1 MYMDNN
7 RVLSNVGDTK
17 QIQPGIVVLRNKSV
31 LKKIWDMKLLYL
43 MLLPGIIFMI
53 IFKLLPVF
61 GLVIAF
67 QDYSVFKGITG
78 SEWVGL
84 KHFKDFIG
92 DPYFWKLVKN
102 TFLLAGF
109 NLLFIF
115 PIPIIFAL
123 FLNEVRITLFKRFV
137 QTVSFFPYFIS
148 SAVLVSI
155 MYKFLSPQGGLVN
168 EMLNAF
174 GIESIFFL
182 AEPDWFRSLYV
193 GLNVWQLFGYSAI
206 IYLAAMTS
214 IDPAL
219 YEAADIDGANRFQR
233 IFKITLPSISNTIV
247 VMFIMTIGQILT
259 LDLDKILLMYNPSVY
274 DTADVIQS
282 YVYRQA
288 FANEGF
294 PKYSFGAAVGLMQ
307 SVVAFIL
314 VVSANKVSKKYSE
327 SRLF

>member
-1 MYMDNN
+1 M
-7 RVLSNVGDTK
+7 K
-17 QIQPGIVVLRNKSV
+17 QDGIVKEMSEVKTLNLVVSPNSRKMTGI
-31 LKKIWDMKLLYL
+31 LKKMWDMKLLYL
-43 MLLPGIIFMI
+43 VLLPGLIHMV
-53 IFKLLPVF
+53 IFKLLPVL

-67 QDYSVFKGITG
+67 QDYSVFKGITN

-84 KHFKDFIG
+84 KHFKAFIS

-123 FLNEVRITLFKRFV
+123 FLNEVRIAFFKRFV

-155 MYKFLSPQGGLVN
+155 MYKFMSPQGGLIN
-168 EMLNAF
+168 EFLNAI
-174 GIESIFFL
+174 GIESIFFF
-182 AEPDWFRSLYV
+182 AEADWFRSLYV

-206 IYLAAMTS
+206 IYLAAMTA
-214 IDPAL
+214 IDPSI
-219 YEAADIDGANRFQR
+219 YEAADIDGASRLQR
-233 IFKITLPSISNTIV
+233 VFKITLPSISGTIV

-274 DTADVIQS
+274 DTADIIQS

-314 VVSANKVSKKYSE
+314 VMAANKVSKKYSE

>member
-1 MYMDNN
+1 M
-7 RVLSNVGDTK
+7 K
-17 QIQPGIVVLRNKSV
+17 QNEIAEEIEIAPLKLVVSPSHSKKTSI
-31 LKKIWDMKLLYL
+31 LKKMWDMKLLYL
-43 MLLPGIIFMI
+43 VLIPGLIHLI

-67 QDYSVFKGITG
+67 QDYSVFKGITH
-78 SEWVGL
+78 SPWVGF
-84 KHFKDFIG
+84 KHFQELFAE
-92 DPYFWKLVKN
+92 PYFWKLVKN

-109 NLLFIF
+109 NLVFIF

-155 MYKFLSPQGGLVN
+155 MYKFLSPEGGIVN
-168 EMLNAF
+168 QLLNAF
-174 GIESIFFL
+174 GIKSIFFF

-193 GLNVWQLFGYSAI
+193 GLNIWQQFGYSAI
-206 IYLAAMTS
+206 IYLAAMTA
-214 IDPAL
+214 IDPSI
-219 YEAADIDGANRFQR
+219 YEAAEIDGASRLQR
-233 IFKITLPSISNTIV
+233 VFKITLPSISSTIV

-274 DTADVIQS
+274 DTADIIQS

-288 FANEGF
+288 FANAGF

-307 SVVAFIL
+307 SVVAFVL
-314 VVSANKVSKKYSE
+314 VIAANKVSKKYSE

>member
-1 MYMDNN
+1 M
-7 RVLSNVGDTK
+7 K
-17 QIQPGIVVLRNKSV
+17 QNEIAEKIDVTPLNLVVSHKKSKTSTI
-31 LKKIWDMKLLYL
+31 LKKMWDMKLLYIVL
-43 MLLPGIIFMI
+43 IPGLIHMV
-53 IFKLLPVF
+53 IFKLLPVL

-67 QDYSVFKGITG
+67 QNYSVFKGISG

-84 KHFKDFIG
+84 KHFKEFIG

-102 TFLLAGF
+102 TLLLAGF
-109 NLLFIF
+109 NLVFIF

-155 MYKFLSPQGGLVN
+155 MYKFLSPQGGIVN
-168 EMLNAF
+168 EILKALGMK
-174 GIESIFFL
+174 SIFFF

-193 GLNVWQLFGYSAI
+193 GLNVWQLFGYSSI
-206 IYLAAMTS
+206 IYLAAMTA
-214 IDPAL
+214 IDPAI
-219 YEAADIDGANRFQR
+219 YEAAEIDGANRLQR
-233 IFKITLPSISNTIV
+233 VFKITLPSISSTIV

-259 LDLDKILLMYNPSVY
+259 LDLDKVLLMYNPSIY
-274 DTADVIQS
+274 DTADIIQS

-288 FANEGF
+288 FANSGF

-314 VVSANKVSKKYSE
+314 VIAANKVSKKYSE